1 MVVDIDGNG
10 FSWVLFEGECEG
22 EFTEDDDGLRDEFLL
37 DLFSDACVSNAFNL
51 FLRKKNCKYFFFGP
65 LSKI

>member
-37 DLFSDACVSNAFNL
+37 DLFSGACVSNAFNL
-51 FLRKKNCKYFFFGP
+51 FFGKKILSIFFWSA
-65 LSKI
+65 LKI